1 MIKKCVVCG
10 AEFEPRYNMIYRQK
24 CCSKPCTVTHNRR
37 CEKEKRQ
44 SKGWKTEAR
53 KKYYAKTA
61 DKIVCKLCGKPT
73 VAGFSGR
80 RQHFHEHCV
89 VNDAINTV
97 LGSQKLSK
105 AQLSRLYAMGY
116 DAKEIKEM
124 IKDGEC
130 YA

>member
-10 AEFEPRYNMIYRQK
+10 AEFEPRFNMIYRQK
-24 CCSKPCTVTHNRR
+24 CCSRPCTVIHNRR
-37 CEKEKRQ
+37 CEKEKHQ
-44 SKGWKTEAR
+44 TEAWR
-53 KKYYAKTA
+53 AKAREKYHIKTA
-61 DKIVCKLCGKPT
+61 NKIVCKLCGKPT
-73 VAGFSGR
+73 VAGLSGR

-124 IKDGEC
+124 IKGGER